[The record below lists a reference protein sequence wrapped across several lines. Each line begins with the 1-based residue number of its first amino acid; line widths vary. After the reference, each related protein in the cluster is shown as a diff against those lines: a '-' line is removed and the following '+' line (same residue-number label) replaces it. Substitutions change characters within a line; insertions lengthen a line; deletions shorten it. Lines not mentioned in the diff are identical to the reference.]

1 MRLMKGKVMISPI
14 LEEVSSLIKVEQKKV
29 FRANVIKTGEAV
41 KVSSGMVVLLNG
53 ISMKKFKDSDDG
65 TLVIDELDILGYEL

>member
-1 MRLMKGKVMISPI
+1 MKPPGAK
-14 LEEVSSLIKVEQKKV
+14 LL
-29 FRANVIKTGEAV
+29 AV
-41 KVSSGMVVLLNG
+41 TSCMVVLLNG